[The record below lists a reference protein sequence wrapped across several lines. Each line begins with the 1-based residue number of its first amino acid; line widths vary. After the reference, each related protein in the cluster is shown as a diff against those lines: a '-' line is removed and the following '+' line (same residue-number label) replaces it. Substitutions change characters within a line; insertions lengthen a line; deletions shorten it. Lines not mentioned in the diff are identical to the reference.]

1 MTTPLV
7 SFNHLS
13 VSFAGE
19 RSRVRA
25 VQEVSFTIQA
35 GQTVGVVG
43 ESGCGKSVTAM
54 ALMGLLPPQTA
65 RIDGGEIRFADRD
78 LLRLKARQM
87 ADLRGHQLAMIFQ
100 EPMSALNPVLTIGEQ
115 LCEPPIRHLGATP
128 KAAWHQA
135 IQLLSEVGLARG
147 DSLMTRYPHQLSGG
161 MLQRVMIA
169 MALSC
174 RPKLLIADEPTTALD
189 VTVQAQIL
197 RLLRDR
203 ARASQ
208 MAMMLITHDL
218 GVIAQMAE
226 QVVVMYAGRIVEQG
240 ATAEVLRHPQHPY
253 TRGLIAS
260 RPVPG
265 ERRRRLYSIPGQVPD
280 LAALPAGCAFA
291 GRCERAT
298 ARCREAIPPLL
309 GDRQRAACFNIR
321 PGTIFGLVGES
332 GSGKTTVGRTLL
344 GLYEK
349 SAGSVKFHGQELA
362 DLTAPALRAIRPR
375 MQLVFQDPY
384 SSLNPRLRIGD
395 AIGEAMLQ
403 HKLCARNELYDR
415 VIDVMKICGL
425 APEHY
430 ARFPHQF
437 SGGQRQRF
445 GIARA
450 LILNPDFIVADEP
463 ISALDVSIQAQIIN
477 LFSDLRDNRG
487 VTFLFI
493 SHDLG
498 VVEHLCDDVAV
509 MYLGQLVESASRDAL
524 FSRPLHPY
532 TRALMAAVPTL
543 DPHSEPQALV
553 QGEIPDPANPPAGCR
568 FSSRCPLASE
578 RCRRESPAL
587 REVAP
592 GHRVACHWV
601 AS

>member
-1 MTTPLV
+1 MSERYVIEVDGLKKYFPLRDGL
-7 SFNHLS
+7 FGQQT
-13 VSFAGE
+13 GE
-19 RSRVRA
+19 LRA
-25 VQEVSFTIQA
+25 VDGVS
-35 GQTVGVVG
+35 
-43 ESGCGKSVTAM
+43 
-54 ALMGLLPPQTA
+54 
-65 RIDGGEIRFADRD
+65 
-78 LLRLKARQM
+78 
-87 ADLRGHQLAMIFQ
+87 
-100 EPMSALNPVLTIGEQ
+100 
-115 LCEPPIRHLGATP
+115 
-128 KAAWHQA
+128 
-135 IQLLSEVGLARG
+135 
-147 DSLMTRYPHQLSGG
+147 
-161 MLQRVMIA
+161 
-169 MALSC
+169 
-174 RPKLLIADEPTTALD
+174 
-189 VTVQAQIL
+189 
-197 RLLRDR
+197 
-203 ARASQ
+203 
-208 MAMMLITHDL
+208 
-218 GVIAQMAE
+218 
-226 QVVVMYAGRIVEQG
+226 
-240 ATAEVLRHPQHPY
+240 
-253 TRGLIAS
+253 
-260 RPVPG
+260 
-265 ERRRRLYSIPGQVPD
+265 
-280 LAALPAGCAFA
+280 
-291 GRCERAT
+291 
-298 ARCREAIPPLL
+298 
-309 GDRQRAACFNIR
+309 FNIR

-437 SGGQRQRF
+437 SGGQRQRI

-524 FSRPLHPY
+524 FNRPLHPY
-532 TRALMAAVPTL
+532 TRALLAAVPTL

-553 QGEIPDPANPPAGCR
+553 QGEIPDPANPPPAAAFHPAARWPANVAAESLRRCARWPRAIGSPVIGSHPERGQWGYLFLNNRPIVRGSARIYYPPRLVRRAINEAEHLCTLLPNGFGHFSPRPGAILPARYLAGRGRPSVKTQQWNC
-568 FSSRCPLASE
+568 SSAS
-578 RCRRESPAL
+578 RYPFPDAN
-587 REVAP
+587 
-592 GHRVACHWV
+592 
-601 AS
+601 

>member
-1 MTTPLV
+1 MSDRYVIEVDGLKKYFPLRDGL
-7 SFNHLS
+7 FGQQT
-13 VSFAGE
+13 GE
-19 RSRVRA
+19 LRA
-25 VQEVSFTIQA
+25 VDGVS
-35 GQTVGVVG
+35 
-43 ESGCGKSVTAM
+43 
-54 ALMGLLPPQTA
+54 
-65 RIDGGEIRFADRD
+65 
-78 LLRLKARQM
+78 
-87 ADLRGHQLAMIFQ
+87 
-100 EPMSALNPVLTIGEQ
+100 
-115 LCEPPIRHLGATP
+115 
-128 KAAWHQA
+128 
-135 IQLLSEVGLARG
+135 
-147 DSLMTRYPHQLSGG
+147 
-161 MLQRVMIA
+161 
-169 MALSC
+169 
-174 RPKLLIADEPTTALD
+174 
-189 VTVQAQIL
+189 
-197 RLLRDR
+197 
-203 ARASQ
+203 
-208 MAMMLITHDL
+208 
-218 GVIAQMAE
+218 
-226 QVVVMYAGRIVEQG
+226 
-240 ATAEVLRHPQHPY
+240 
-253 TRGLIAS
+253 
-260 RPVPG
+260 
-265 ERRRRLYSIPGQVPD
+265 
-280 LAALPAGCAFA
+280 
-291 GRCERAT
+291 
-298 ARCREAIPPLL
+298 
-309 GDRQRAACFNIR
+309 FNIR

-395 AIGEAMLQ
+395 AIGEAMLE

-437 SGGQRQRF
+437 SGGQRQRI

-524 FSRPLHPY
+524 FNRPLHPY
-532 TRALMAAVPTL
+532 TRALLAAVPTL

-553 QGEIPDPANPPAGCR
+553 QGEIPDPANPPPAAAFHPAARWPANVAAESLRRCARWPRAIGSPVIGSHPERGQWGYLFLNNRPIVRGSARIYYPPRLVRRAINEAEHLCTLLPNGFGHF
-568 FSSRCPLASE
+568 FSTTGSDPPGEIFSGARSPVCQNAAMELLVRVPLPFSR
-578 RCRRESPAL
+578 R
-587 REVAP
+587 
-592 GHRVACHWV
+592 
-601 AS
+601 

>member
-1 MTTPLV
+1 MSDRYVIEVDGLKKYFPLRDGL
-7 SFNHLS
+7 FGQQT
-13 VSFAGE
+13 GE
-19 RSRVRA
+19 LRA
-25 VQEVSFTIQA
+25 VDGVS
-35 GQTVGVVG
+35 
-43 ESGCGKSVTAM
+43 
-54 ALMGLLPPQTA
+54 
-65 RIDGGEIRFADRD
+65 
-78 LLRLKARQM
+78 
-87 ADLRGHQLAMIFQ
+87 
-100 EPMSALNPVLTIGEQ
+100 
-115 LCEPPIRHLGATP
+115 
-128 KAAWHQA
+128 
-135 IQLLSEVGLARG
+135 
-147 DSLMTRYPHQLSGG
+147 
-161 MLQRVMIA
+161 
-169 MALSC
+169 
-174 RPKLLIADEPTTALD
+174 
-189 VTVQAQIL
+189 
-197 RLLRDR
+197 
-203 ARASQ
+203 
-208 MAMMLITHDL
+208 
-218 GVIAQMAE
+218 
-226 QVVVMYAGRIVEQG
+226 
-240 ATAEVLRHPQHPY
+240 
-253 TRGLIAS
+253 
-260 RPVPG
+260 
-265 ERRRRLYSIPGQVPD
+265 
-280 LAALPAGCAFA
+280 
-291 GRCERAT
+291 
-298 ARCREAIPPLL
+298 
-309 GDRQRAACFNIR
+309 FNIR

-395 AIGEAMLQ
+395 AIGEAMLE

-437 SGGQRQRF
+437 SGGQRQRI

-524 FSRPLHPY
+524 FNRPLHPY
-532 TRALMAAVPTL
+532 TRALLAAVPTL

-568 FSSRCPLASE
+568 FSSRWPANVAAESLRRCARWPRAIGSPVIGSHPERGQWGYLFLNNRPIVRGSARIYYPPRLVRRAINEAEHLCTLLPNGFGHFFSTTGSDPPGEIFSGARSPVCQNAAMELLVRVPLPFS
-578 RCRRESPAL
+578 RR
-587 REVAP
+587 
-592 GHRVACHWV
+592 
-601 AS
+601 

>member
-1 MTTPLV
+1 MSEPYVIEVDGLKKYFPLRDGL
-7 SFNHLS
+7 FGQQT
-13 VSFAGE
+13 GE
-19 RSRVRA
+19 LRA
-25 VQEVSFTIQA
+25 VDGVS
-35 GQTVGVVG
+35 
-43 ESGCGKSVTAM
+43 
-54 ALMGLLPPQTA
+54 
-65 RIDGGEIRFADRD
+65 
-78 LLRLKARQM
+78 
-87 ADLRGHQLAMIFQ
+87 
-100 EPMSALNPVLTIGEQ
+100 
-115 LCEPPIRHLGATP
+115 
-128 KAAWHQA
+128 
-135 IQLLSEVGLARG
+135 
-147 DSLMTRYPHQLSGG
+147 
-161 MLQRVMIA
+161 
-169 MALSC
+169 
-174 RPKLLIADEPTTALD
+174 
-189 VTVQAQIL
+189 
-197 RLLRDR
+197 
-203 ARASQ
+203 
-208 MAMMLITHDL
+208 
-218 GVIAQMAE
+218 
-226 QVVVMYAGRIVEQG
+226 
-240 ATAEVLRHPQHPY
+240 
-253 TRGLIAS
+253 
-260 RPVPG
+260 
-265 ERRRRLYSIPGQVPD
+265 
-280 LAALPAGCAFA
+280 
-291 GRCERAT
+291 
-298 ARCREAIPPLL
+298 
-309 GDRQRAACFNIR
+309 FNIR

-362 DLTAPALRAIRPR
+362 DLTAPALRAIRPK

-395 AIGEAMLQ
+395 AIGEAMLE

-437 SGGQRQRF
+437 SGGQRQRI

-532 TRALMAAVPTL
+532 TRALLAAVPTL

-553 QGEIPDPANPPAGCR
+553 QGEIPDPANPPPAAAFHPAARWPANVAAESLRRCARWPRAIGSPVIGSHPERGRWGYLFLNNRPIVRGSARIYYPPRLVRRAINEAEHLCTLLPNGFGHFSPRPGAILPARYLAGRGRPSVKTQQWNC
-568 FSSRCPLASE
+568 SSAS
-578 RCRRESPAL
+578 RYPFPA
-587 REVAP
+587 AN
-592 GHRVACHWV
+592 
-601 AS
+601 